1 LFITEDVG
9 GARNDPPTSCG
20 TAALSDRREGRR
32 VTDTERADDLE
43 DAAAVFASVRPRLFG
58 IAYRMLSSAS
68 EAEDLVQ
75 EVWIRWQGTDRG
87 AVVNPGAFL
96 ATTATRLAIN
106 ALKSAR
112 ARRETYI
119 GPWLPEPVDTEADPY
134 LGAERGEA
142 LEFAALMLMEKLT
155 PNERAAYVLR
165 EAFDYPYPQIADIL
179 RSSEAAVRQL
189 VSRARKHMAGERRSP
204 VAADRHRELLTAFV
218 AAARS
223 GDMAALERLFAA
235 DVASLSDGNGAH
247 QVARRAVVGPVRVAK
262 FLVAI
267 ADWFWEGVDVRWA
280 TVNGL
285 TSAMLHRDGDLYAVL
300 AVTAS
305 DERIDQVLWMVNPD
319 KLTAVSSHD

>member
-1 LFITEDVG
+1 
-9 GARNDPPTSCG
+9 
-20 TAALSDRREGRR
+20 
-32 VTDTERADDLE
+32 VTDTERAGDLE

-75 EVWIRWQGTDRG
+75 EVWIRWQGTDRS
-87 AVVNPGAFL
+87 AVVHPGAFL
-96 ATTATRLAIN
+96 ATTVTRLAIN

-165 EAFDYPYPQIADIL
+165 EAFDYPYSQIADIL
-179 RSSEAAVRQL
+179 RTSAAAVRQL
-189 VSRARKHMAGERRSP
+189 VSRARKRMAGERRSP
-204 VAADRHRELLTAFV
+204 VSADRQRELLTAFV
-218 AAARS
+218 VAARS

-300 AVTAS
+300 TVSAS
-305 DERIDQVLWMVNPD
+305 DEGIDQVLWMVNPD
-319 KLTAVSSHD
+319 KLIAVSYQD